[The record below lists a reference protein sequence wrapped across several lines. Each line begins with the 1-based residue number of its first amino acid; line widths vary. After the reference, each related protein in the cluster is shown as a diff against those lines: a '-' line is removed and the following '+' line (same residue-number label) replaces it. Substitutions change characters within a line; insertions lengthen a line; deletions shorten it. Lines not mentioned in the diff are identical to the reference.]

1 VIYLDYNASTPID
14 LRVLDAMWPFFASR
28 HGNASSTDHATGAQA
43 RRAVE
48 TARGQ
53 VAELIGA
60 DEEEIV
66 FTSGATEADN
76 IAILGTLARLGS
88 VAQILVSPVEH
99 PAVLEPARTAGSRL
113 RMTPVDRDGIVDLDA
128 LRGLLSA
135 PTGLVAVMAANNET
149 GAVQP
154 LSEITRLCHE
164 AEVPLHI
171 DAAQAVARI
180 PMDVRT
186 DPCATLALSGHK
198 MYGPQGIGALYVRRR
213 RPRARV
219 SPILFGGG
227 HERNLRPGTLN
238 VPGIVGIG
246 EAARLVRRERE
257 KDAERE
263 SQLRVRLLERLSEA
277 PVPLHQ
283 NLTDAPRLP
292 HTVSMRFEGVRAAAV
307 MLQLSSE
314 VAISTGSA
322 CSTTSVEPSH
332 VLLAQGLSHDAI
344 KETMR
349 VSFGRSTSTE
359 DIDTAAE
366 LIVGAVEAVV
376 AVASASQPT
385 Q

>member
-1 VIYLDYNASTPID
+1 VIYLDYNASTPTD
-14 LRVLDAMWPFFASR
+14 LRVLDAMWPFFATR
-28 HGNASSTDHATGAQA
+28 HGNASSTDHAVGAQA

-76 IAILGTLARLGS
+76 IAILGTLARLDGA
-88 VAQILVSPVEH
+88 AQVLVSPVEH

-113 RMTPVDRDGIVDLDA
+113 RMIPVDGDGIVDVDA
-128 LRGLLSA
+128 LRALLSA
-135 PTGLVAVMAANNET
+135 PTGLVAIMAANNET

-154 LSEITRLCHE
+154 LREITRLCQD

-180 PMDVRT
+180 PMDVGN

-198 MYGPQGIGALYVRRR
+198 MYGPQGVGALYVRRR

-227 HERNLRPGTLN
+227 HERNLRPGTMNL
-238 VPGIVGIG
+238 PGIVGIG
-246 EAARLVRRERE
+246 EAARLVGRERE
-257 KDAERE
+257 NDADRE
-263 SQLRVRLLERLSEA
+263 SQLRIRLLERLSEA

-292 HTVSMRFEGVRAAAV
+292 QTVSMRFEGVRAAAV
-307 MLQLSSE
+307 MHQLSNE

-332 VLLAQGLSHDAI
+332 VLVAQGLSHEAI

-349 VSFGRSTSTE
+349 VSFGRNTSDE
-359 DIDTAAE
+359 DIEVAAT
-366 LIVGAVEAVV
+366 LIIAAVTSVV
-376 AVASASQPT
+376 AVGRASQPA
-385 Q
+385 